1 MKLSAHFTLRELTA
15 SGTAA
20 RLGMSNEPGE
30 AELANLRRLCE
41 TALEPLRELV
51 QKPIRVNS
59 GLRVPAVN
67 KAIGGSSTS
76 AHVRGLA
83 ADIEVSGISNLA
95 LARIVESS
103 SIPFDQVIL
112 EFYAPTDPSAGWV
125 HVGLSEGAPR
135 GQVLTATKENGRTV
149 YRPGLPE

>member
-1 MKLSAHFTLRELTA
+1 MKLSPHFTLRELTA
-15 SGTAA
+15 SGTAS
-20 RLGMSNEPGE
+20 RLGIDNSPGE

-51 QKPIRVNS
+51 GKPISVNS
-59 GLRVPAVN
+59 GLRVPALN

-83 ADIEVSGISNLA
+83 ADIEVRGLANLE

-103 SIPFDQVIL
+103 SIPFDQCIL
-112 EFYAPTDPSAGWV
+112 EFYSPTDPAAGWV

-135 GQVLTATKENGRTV
+135 GQVLTASKENGRTV
-149 YRPGLPE
+149 YRTGLPE